1 MKGKTMAKK
10 QNSGQKPQQHLLLK
24 VMVASAILLV
34 VLFGVAIFIDMR
46 WDTLTPGEQQW
57 VAGFQQGGLDSLR
70 HQLMDSA
77 Q

>member
-1 MKGKTMAKK
+1 MAKK
-10 QNSGQKPQQHLLLK
+10 QSSGQKQQQHVFLK
-24 VMVASAILLV
+24 VTVAAGIFLG

-57 VAGFQQGGLDSLR
+57 VAGFQAGGADALR
-70 HQLMDSA
+70 HQLMNSD